1 MSPAQLDRILCVD
14 DDPTLL
20 HSLSLS
26 LRRHFE
32 VRTAASGQA
41 GLETLRSGES
51 FAVVI
56 SDMQMPSMS
65 GPTFLAAV
73 REICPDTVRIVLTG
87 RGDQEAA
94 IEAVNQGQI
103 FRFLSKPCPT
113 ESLISALEVCVRQHH
128 LITAER
134 VLLEDTLRG
143 SIRVLTNI
151 LSVSQPAAFGRSSRI
166 LGHVRQIAAQLGR
179 RVDWQ
184 LECAV
189 MLSQLGCVT
198 LPPDTAE
205 RLYFGEKLDASE
217 RAMAAQI
224 PDETERLLRDIPR
237 LEGVLEILAG
247 VRRSFEPV
255 TGEPKGANGAA
266 LPLGSRILKL
276 ATDYE
281 ALESRGETGSKSLAT
296 LASRPGAYDPELLT
310 AMGQVIGTCGCGAR
324 IQDLDVC
331 DLRAGMI
338 LVDDMRGR
346 DGRLLLARGRELTR
360 EVLTRLQ
367 NLSTTAPAGKVRVS
381 AHDE

>member
-1 MSPAQLDRILCVD
+1 
-14 DDPTLL
+14 
-20 HSLSLS
+20 
-26 LRRHFE
+26 
-32 VRTAASGQA
+32 
-41 GLETLRSGES
+41 
-51 FAVVI
+51 
-56 SDMQMPSMS
+56 MQMPSMD
-65 GPTFLAAV
+65 GPRFLAAV
-73 REICPDTVRIVLTG
+73 REICPDTVRVVLTG
-87 RGDQEAA
+87 RADQEAA

-103 FRFLSKPCPT
+103 FRFLNKPCPT
-113 ESLISALEVCVRQHH
+113 PQLVSALEVCVRQHR
-128 LITAER
+128 LLTAER

-166 LGHVRQIAAQLGR
+166 LGHVRQLAAQLGQP
-179 RVDWQ
+179 VDWE

-205 RLYFGEKLDASE
+205 RLYFGETLDASE

-237 LEGVLEILAG
+237 LEGVLGLLNGA
-247 VRRSFEPV
+247 RRSFERM
-255 TGEPKGANGAA
+255 TGEPRGPTGAE
-266 LPLGSRILKL
+266 LPISARILKL

-281 ALESRGETGSKSLAT
+281 ELEARGDSGSKALAT
-296 LASRPGAYDPELLT
+296 LAQRKGTYDPDLLA
-310 AMGQVIGTCGCGAR
+310 AMGEVIGTCGCGAR
-324 IQDLDVC
+324 IQDLDVP
-331 DLRAGMI
+331 DLRPGMI

-367 NLSTTAPAGKVRVS
+367 NLSSTAPAGKVRVS
-381 AHDE
+381 AVDA